1 MNSNLQIKGD
11 EVGLAQPIK
20 WQGRSGRFYPLVQEK
35 LDDFVLLE
43 HDLYVIA
50 QGDDLRWIGTVDDLI
65 SDGSSRDRF
74 RAAVKVASS
83 VLRFSDEKS
92 ELGRMRA
99 AWDIEGGHL
108 ASSSSQQNSY
118 CQ

>member
-1 MNSNLQIKGD
+1 MISNLQIKDDG
-11 EVGLAQPIK
+11 VGLVRHIK
-20 WQGRSGRFYPLVQEK
+20 WQGRSGRFYPLVQER

-50 QGDDLRWIGTVDDLI
+50 EGENLRWIGTADDLI
-65 SDGSSRDRF
+65 SDGSSRDKF

-83 VLRFSDEKS
+83 ILRFSDEKS

-108 ASSSSQQNSY
+108 ASSSSQQDSY